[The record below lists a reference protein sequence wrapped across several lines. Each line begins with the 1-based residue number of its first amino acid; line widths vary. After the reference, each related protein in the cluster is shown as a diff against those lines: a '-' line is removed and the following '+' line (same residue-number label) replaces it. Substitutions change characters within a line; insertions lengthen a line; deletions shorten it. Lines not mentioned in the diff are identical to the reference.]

1 MKKWMLPPSGTAFE
15 KSCVPFA
22 ECRAECAALF
32 FYTNVPRTMTAQFL
46 THEAEIAQ
54 LAKRNRNAALRVY
67 DRIREWSA
75 R

>member
-1 MKKWMLPPSGTAFE
+1 M
-15 KSCVPFA
+15 
-22 ECRAECAALF
+22 
-32 FYTNVPRTMTAQFL
+32 AQFL